1 MINYKI
7 NANPMLMKLC
17 YTNNNHIQVLFHPSK
32 QPSLTAIS
40 ILFFIPVQRVSIS
53 K

>member
-17 YTNNNHIQVLFHPSK
+17 YTNNNQYTSIISPIQAAFINSHI
-32 QPSLTAIS
+32 